1 MPALRDFRRRIKSVK
16 STQKICKA
24 MKAVATA
31 KMARAQA
38 TVVAARPYAR
48 QLHEVLGRVGAV
60 ARDVD
65 NPLLTVREPK
75 KICYIVITAD
85 RGLCGGFNSN
95 ILRIAA
101 RELQQW
107 DDFSLVAVGR
117 KARNFSRF
125 REWPIDRE
133 FIGLGEDVRPEQGR
147 EIARFVVDRYIAGD
161 YDAVYLIYSKF
172 ISVMVQQPTVTKLL
186 PVEPPADEAE
196 GAGAGKVGERE
207 DATQKKVTVEYLFEP
222 SPEAVLDYLLPK
234 YVENSIYHGLI
245 ESKASEHSARM
256 MAMDAATKNAGEMIE
271 SLTLQMNRLR
281 QEGITSEL
289 LDIVGGAAAL
299 E

>member
-48 QLHEVLGRVGAV
+48 QLHEVLGRVAS
-60 ARDVD
+60 AATDVQ

-75 KICYIVITAD
+75 KVCYIVITAD

-95 ILRIAA
+95 LLRTAV
-101 RELQQW
+101 RELNKW
-107 DDFSLVAVGR
+107 DDFNIVAVGR
-117 KARNFSRF
+117 KCRNFFRF
-125 REWPIDRE
+125 REWSRDAE
-133 FIGLGEDVRPEQGR
+133 FIGLGENIRFEQGQ
-147 EIARFVVDRYIAGD
+147 EIARFVINKYIAGE
-161 YDAVYLIYSKF
+161 YDAVYMVYSKF
-172 ISVMVQQPTVTKLL
+172 VNILVQQPTVVKLL
-186 PVEPPADEAE
+186 PVEPPAEEAAAAK
-196 GAGAGKVGERE
+196 AGGEE
-207 DATQKKVTVEYLFEP
+207 EVAAPKKTRVDYIFEP
-222 SPEAVLDYLLPK
+222 SAADVLDYLLPR
-234 YVENSIYHGLI
+234 YVENSVYHGLI
-245 ESKASEHSARM
+245 ESKASEQSARM
-256 MAMDAATKNAGEMIE
+256 MAMDAATKNAGEMIDR
-271 SLTLQMNRLR
+271 LTLQMNRLR
-281 QEGITSEL
+281 QEGITKEL

>member
-38 TVVAARPYAR
+38 AVVAARPYAR
-48 QLHEVLGRVGAV
+48 QLHEVLGRVGA
-60 ARDVD
+60 ATRDVG

-75 KICYIVITAD
+75 KVCYIVITAD

-95 ILRIAA
+95 LLRTAT
-101 RELQQW
+101 REVQKW
-107 DDFSLVAVGR
+107 DDVSLVAVGR
-117 KARNFSRF
+117 KARNFFRF
-125 REWPIDRE
+125 RGWNMDAE
-133 FIGLGEDVRPEQGR
+133 FIGLGENIRFEQGQ
-147 EIARFVVDRYIAGD
+147 EIARFVIEKYITGE

-172 ISVMVQQPTVTKLL
+172 VSVLVQQPTVTKLL
-186 PVEPPADEAE
+186 PVEPPSDEE
-196 GAGAGKVGERE
+196 GAEQAEE
-207 DATQKKVTVEYLFEP
+207 AAPKKASVEYIFEP
-222 SPEAVLDYLLPK
+222 SAEAVLNYLLPK
-234 YVENSIYHGLI
+234 YVENSVYHGLL
-245 ESKASEHSARM
+245 ESKASEQSARM

-271 SLTLQMNRLR
+271 RLTLQMNRLR
-281 QEGITSEL
+281 QEGITKEL